1 MSSSSVLA
9 AMESF
14 FVARAPRKESAHTQ
28 AAYRR
33 DLVEVTRL
41 AAQSAGREL
50 PELTVDELGGPLLRS
65 AFAAFAGPRS
75 AASVARAWSTW
86 NQFFTF
92 LVADGLV
99 GGNPMPAVERPRVR
113 KRSPKPLH
121 GEDTP
126 EQLLHAVLSGA
137 RKARE
142 PWPERD
148 LVVLS
153 LGLLAGLRLSEMLGL
168 TLDSLAGRPG
178 ERRLQVLG
186 KGGKIRSV
194 PIEAALE
201 NLIALYLETRLHRF
215 GQRALPRDASL
226 LVDTRGRPLQRG
238 GAQYLVRQCYRYAGI
253 HDRVPRGALV
263 HALRHTFATRL
274 AEDGATASEI
284 MTLLGHAS
292 ITTSQ
297 NYIDATAREQRHAI
311 RASRTYRSLEQLLAT
326 RE

>member
-1 MSSSSVLA
+1 
-9 AMESF
+9 
-14 FVARAPRKESAHTQ
+14 
-28 AAYRR
+28 
-33 DLVEVTRL
+33 
-41 AAQSAGREL
+41 
-50 PELTVDELGGPLLRS
+50 
-65 AFAAFAGPRS
+65 
-75 AASVARAWSTW
+75 
-86 NQFFTF
+86 
-92 LVADGLV
+92 V
-99 GGNPMPAVERPRVR
+99 GGNPMPAVERPRLR
-113 KRSPKPLH
+113 RRSPKPLQ

-126 EQLLHAVLSGA
+126 EQLLQAVLAGA
-137 RKARE
+137 RKARR

-168 TLDSLAGRPG
+168 TVGSLAGRPG

-186 KGGKIRSV
+186 KGGKTRSV
-194 PIEAALE
+194 PIEPALE

-215 GQRALPRDASL
+215 RQQAVPRNAPL
-226 LVDTRGRPLQRG
+226 LVDTRDRALQRG
-238 GAQYLVRQCYRYAGI
+238 GAQYLVRQCYRYAGV

-297 NYIDATAREQRHAI
+297 NYIDATAREQRQAV
-311 RASRTYRSLEQLLAT
+311 RASRTYRTLEQLLGPS
-326 RE
+326 E